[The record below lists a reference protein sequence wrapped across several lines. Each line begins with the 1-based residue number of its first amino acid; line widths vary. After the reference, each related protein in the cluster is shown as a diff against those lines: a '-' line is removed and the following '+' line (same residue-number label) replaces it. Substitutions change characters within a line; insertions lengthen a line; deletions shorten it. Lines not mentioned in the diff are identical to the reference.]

1 MPWMLVAAMLW
12 ALPALCTGQTGEI
25 LSPSGYHLC
34 MYNQTRTVS
43 SLVVRKVPYT
53 VTKPCGGWL
62 SWMTC
67 PVTLYRIVHQTEY
80 SMVTVPVTR
89 CCDGYVQV
97 GSYCA
102 LSLNRSEEFTIKP
115 GSCPAANGSY
125 SSGDDCDWDIDC
137 PGWEKCCEK
146 SGRFLCSGAASSA
159 NYVENG
165 GCRFNATVTV
175 KTDYQKL
182 KSKDGALVNHTRLV
196 QAMVTGALQSDLPVY
211 YLSSWPVHPY
221 RTATSMLI
229 DCIDL
234 SLHNVTAKLHVLL
247 KHIQEVSDV
256 TVEDLNEC
264 AHPALHQCSPRAQ
277 CNNTAGS
284 YQCACR
290 TGYIDVDPSNPG
302 THCAAPNDITVSSTT
317 EAPACCPFS
326 ANSTLLQTTV
336 NSTVRSF
343 IAPRNTHTVP
353 STTFAPTTSTKE
365 PPLPTTSISLPGII
379 NLQSANIT
387 GTSFCVYWSSLTPTQ
402 QTYLVVLSEGS
413 DIIDTWTTEQ
423 TMMEIKELQPG
434 VYYNVTVKI
443 HSNESQ
449 GDVLYIALKTE
460 AQTLDATARI
470 TNIAFTPDL
479 QNASSRAYKNLT
491 ASLKE
496 EIYRSLSP
504 ELKAMVNSS
513 EVRIEIRSFSP
524 GSVVVNFTMIFSPS
538 PSQDITTTSTAL
550 LYALM
555 NSSLYTVDENNTSI
569 NDFDECVPGIND
581 CSQWATCTNTWGSYS
596 CTCLD
601 GFMDT
606 NPQRPGRACQA
617 SLETTSLPLTST
629 LVLVSTSSQITT
641 STDPAPAIDTTVEST
656 TAINAPAIAVNILPA
671 TSPAI
676 SATNNAPTNT
686 TNTPTITTTIAP
698 ATTTCAPAMNAL
710 TITTTESTTAMAP
723 ASASPTTTSIASVTT
738 TPALTTYV
746 ATTLSNASAMIA
758 STSATPTSN
767 SIALTATA
775 SEPTTTSAPT
785 RSTTASTPTTIESTT
800 TSLPTTTTTA
810 PATTS
815 HSMPTTTTAIAEH
828 PATNAIMSSVLD
840 DISVDCKVTGITV
853 TVARD
858 FLVNNNIRES
868 TLYLGQQECRN
879 TGGNVSHAQLTVE
892 WNDMMCVTN
901 FVQNDTYYMASV
913 TLFNTM
919 EPYNTPNGTL
929 EAPTLHLEVP
939 IICTYMRSMLMSP
952 DFGSMGYN
960 LIKDV
965 ITGSGLFQVT
975 VQLLNGTVPL
985 PYNYTLSP
993 EEAVVVQVSM
1003 NTSAD
1008 QIKVV
1013 ISSCW
1018 ATPTPNP
1025 ADNERYFFLDNRC
1038 ALNTYT
1044 DVLMNGNSSTSRVSV
1059 RIFSFVSVNLIY
1071 LHCQVQICMQIGSDT
1086 CVPDCVQRTAWSS
1099 NTIGRAFG
1107 SSGPLLK
1114 SEEVPLEDINDQIH
1128 LIGLSCLGVALVLF
1142 LILGFACLFY
1152 YQRNRIGHYNFT
1164 VKPQNFT
1171 SIDFQA

>member
-256 TVEDLNEC
+256 TVE
-264 AHPALHQCSPRAQ
+264 A
-277 CNNTAGS
+277 
-284 YQCACR
+284 
-290 TGYIDVDPSNPG
+290 
-302 THCAAPNDITVSSTT
+302 
-317 EAPACCPFS
+317 
-326 ANSTLLQTTV
+326 
-336 NSTVRSF
+336 
-343 IAPRNTHTVP
+343 
-353 STTFAPTTSTKE
+353 
-365 PPLPTTSISLPGII
+365 LPGII